1 MLMKLTPDDFWQS
14 FEFRMKFQN
23 LPNPFVEDGAYPVIN
38 FTNILKTSFSAKI
51 MQTQTVKTTLM
62 YEIDACS
69 MLVKLTPGVAAVNF
83 INILRA
89 RF

>member
-23 LPNPFVEDGAYPVIN
+23 LPNPFVEDGAYPVKFHQHFKN
-38 FTNILKTSFSAKI
+38 KLQCQNNANTNCKK
-51 MQTQTVKTTLM
+51 TLM